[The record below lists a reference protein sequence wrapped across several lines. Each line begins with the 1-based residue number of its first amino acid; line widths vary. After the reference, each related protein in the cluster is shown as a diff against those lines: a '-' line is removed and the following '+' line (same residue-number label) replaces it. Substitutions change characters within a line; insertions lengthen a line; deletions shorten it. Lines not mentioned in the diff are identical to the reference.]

1 MTFPLPIVLLPI
13 VLFCKGDTLMF
24 TEMFT
29 DLKSASRLLLEA
41 KLAPVQ
47 GTRFQ
52 PTGFPDLGAAEYRLP
67 DGTVMLLV
75 ESPQSVANRLE
86 ATIWDTANKTV
97 VKELQGIPYVEVYDQ
112 SGDFLTN
119 SLLEAHRLNSNY
131 ILESKDDSFLNI
143 LKQELEIAP
152 DKPLKFECF
161 AKLLVKYDL
170 NCLLHGLFLAKS
182 EIAGGRYKMPR
193 ALSGFIEAHGVE
205 KVVSGGVKLDRINA
219 KGDAEQGAG
228 NIPYHRVE
236 YTARE
241 IKAYFSLDLAQIYG
255 YGLGDDVENLLIAIA
270 LWKIQ
275 KFLENGLRLRT
286 ACDLEVVAL
295 NVKKPAGFELPSIEV
310 LSEALPNLIK
320 NAQPAFAN
328 PAITKVTYIPK
339 SKKNKGNRATGNA
352 PDTEAVEG

>member
-1 MTFPLPIVLLPI
+1 
-13 VLFCKGDTLMF
+13 
-24 TEMFT
+24 
-29 DLKSASRLLLEA
+29 
-41 KLAPVQ
+41 
-47 GTRFQ
+47 
-52 PTGFPDLGAAEYRLP
+52 
-67 DGTVMLLV
+67 
-75 ESPQSVANRLE
+75 
-86 ATIWDTANKTV
+86 
-97 VKELQGIPYVEVYDQ
+97 
-112 SGDFLTN
+112 
-119 SLLEAHRLNSNY
+119 
-131 ILESKDDSFLNI
+131 
-143 LKQELEIAP
+143 
-152 DKPLKFECF
+152 
-161 AKLLVKYDL
+161 
-170 NCLLHGLFLAKS
+170 LLHGVFLAKS
-182 EIAGGRYKMPR
+182 AIALGRYKLPR
-193 ALSGFIEAHGVE
+193 ALSGFIEAKGVE
-205 KVVSGGVKLDRINA
+205 RVNSGGVKFDLISA
-219 KGDAEQGAG
+219 QGDAEQGGG

-270 LWKIQ
+270 LWKIR

-339 SKKNKGNRATGNA
+339 PKKKKGNGATGNA